1 MIEPATRLVDVAR
14 SAVVHVPEQVST
26 VDLDYGSQV
35 SINLISLQHM
45 ASNLQQSSQQLSE
58 SLSEMRI
65 ALNNA
70 QQLNFS
76 QQLVYSEELI
86 KVRRE
91 GWGEDWGG

>member
-1 MIEPATRLVDVAR
+1 
-14 SAVVHVPEQVST
+14 
-26 VDLDYGSQV
+26 
-35 SINLISLQHM
+35 M

-86 KVRRE
+86 KVRR
-91 GWGEDWGG
+91 GGGRGIEVDGKAWSN